1 MAPESGGL
9 PFARRSAAAYK
20 SKNSKGRDAI
30 SRPLLFWNIGKFG
43 KHDKSGGK
51 AGCKIRLSPF
61 AASRTGADR
70 KNPVRE
76 NSLFLRRPPVFCI
89 AAGGKTGYICADNA
103 ALYDFAQIIL
113 RRYDLRRALL
123 CRALLCRA
131 VLYRLLFCG
140 TALCPV
146 ILCRAVLRR
155 TISCG
160 TVLCGALLLLTSA
173 KGMWESLC
181 CRGGEP
187 ASLCR
192 V

>member
-1 MAPESGGL
+1 MQNPSP
-9 PFARRSAAAYK
+9 PFCGQPYRRGSQK
-20 SKNSKGRDAI
+20 
-30 SRPLLFWNIGKFG
+30 P
-43 KHDKSGGK
+43 
-51 AGCKIRLSPF
+51 C
-61 AASRTGADR
+61 ASC

-76 NSLFLRRPPVFCI
+76 NSLFLRRPPVFRI

-113 RRYDLRRALL
+113 RGYDLRRTLLCQAFL

-192 V
+192 VRGRRFDYKKRGKYSKPDKVGNAAL

>member
-1 MAPESGGL
+1 MQNPSP
-9 PFARRSAAAYK
+9 PFCGQPYRRGSQK
-20 SKNSKGRDAI
+20 
-30 SRPLLFWNIGKFG
+30 P
-43 KHDKSGGK
+43 
-51 AGCKIRLSPF
+51 C
-61 AASRTGADR
+61 ASC

-76 NSLFLRRPPVFCI
+76 NSLFLRRPPVFRI

-113 RRYDLRRALL
+113 RGYDLRRTLLCQAFL

>member
-1 MAPESGGL
+1 MQNPS
-9 PFARRSAAAYK
+9 F
-20 SKNSKGRDAI
+20 
-30 SRPLLFWNIGKFG
+30 PLCGQPYRCGSQKP
-43 KHDKSGGK
+43 
-51 AGCKIRLSPF
+51 C
-61 AASRTGADR
+61 ASC

-76 NSLFLRRPPVFCI
+76 NSLFLRRPPVFRI
-89 AAGGKTGYICADNA
+89 AAGGKTGCICADNA

-113 RRYDLRRALL
+113 RRYDLRRTLL
-123 CRALLCRA
+123 WRTLLWRALLCRA

-192 V
+192 VRGRRFDYKKRGKYSKPDKVGNAAL

>member
-1 MAPESGGL
+1 MQNPS
-9 PFARRSAAAYK
+9 F
-20 SKNSKGRDAI
+20 
-30 SRPLLFWNIGKFG
+30 PLCGQPYRCGSQKP
-43 KHDKSGGK
+43 
-51 AGCKIRLSPF
+51 C
-61 AASRTGADR
+61 ASC

-89 AAGGKTGYICADNA
+89 AAGGKTGCICADNA

-113 RRYDLRRALL
+113 RGYDLRRTLLCQAFLCRALL
-123 CRALLCRA
+123 CRALLWRALLCRA

>member
-1 MAPESGGL
+1 MQNPS
-9 PFARRSAAAYK
+9 F
-20 SKNSKGRDAI
+20 
-30 SRPLLFWNIGKFG
+30 PLCGQPYRCGSQKP
-43 KHDKSGGK
+43 
-51 AGCKIRLSPF
+51 C
-61 AASRTGADR
+61 ASC

-89 AAGGKTGYICADNA
+89 AAGGKTGCICADNA

-113 RRYDLRRALL
+113 RGYDLRRTLLCQAFLCRALL
-123 CRALLCRA
+123 CRALLCRALLWRALLCRA